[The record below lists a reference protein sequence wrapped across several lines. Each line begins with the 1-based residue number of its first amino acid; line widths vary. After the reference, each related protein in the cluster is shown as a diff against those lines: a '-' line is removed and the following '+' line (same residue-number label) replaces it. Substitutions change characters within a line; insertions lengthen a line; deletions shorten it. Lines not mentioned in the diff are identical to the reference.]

1 MADTRPSTF
10 TRRFRACASGVAA
23 IEMAMVLPV
32 LLIAYF
38 GLVDLANAI
47 SASRRVT
54 TAASTMADLVTQ
66 ASNPSTSRAELQ
78 GFFQAASSIM
88 SPFSTSGLA
97 VELYGYRLSSN
108 VVSQTW
114 RHTNGVACPQGA
126 RPVNLELVRQLA
138 TETNDVIVARV
149 CYTVAPIIGYVIEAN
164 INLSDQM
171 ALRPRYTSRIACS
184 DC

>member
-1 MADTRPSTF
+1 MPEATASRFS
-10 TRRFRACASGVAA
+10 RRFRACASGVAA
-23 IEMAMVLPV
+23 IEMALVLPIM
-32 LLIAYF
+32 LILYF

-66 ASNPSTSRAELQ
+66 ASNPTTTRAEMQ

-126 RPVNLELVRQLA
+126 APINLERVKQLA
-138 TETNDVIVARV
+138 TDSTDVIVARV
-149 CYTVAPIIGYVIEAN
+149 CYTVAPIVGYVIEAN